1 MSDENTQVPQQQY
14 VTAEQAQAVQQQL
27 AQQQATIAQQ
37 QATLAQLLQASA
49 PQQPASTEYDVAAE
63 IFTNP
68 ANAVQHV
75 LQHSPEFRAIQASLA
90 EQKALMEQTNTE
102 RLRFQQEVQAQR
114 QYEQAQA
121 RLREEASKVGVG
133 YDDALKQLER
143 LNKSPMEVAAEI
155 AKAQADA
162 AKDAEELQKF
172 RSQSASTGGG
182 GSGGGN
188 APAANENPIN
198 PKAQVN
204 EKGSMSHIAAQMH
217 GDLMKAHM
225 KKLGK

>member
-1 MSDENTQVPQQQY
+1 MSDGNQQPTPQYLTQQDAERFQQ
-14 VTAEQAQAVQQQL
+14 AM

-37 QATLAQLLQASA
+37 QATLATMQSALA
-49 PQQPASTEYDVAAE
+49 PQPPANATNEVDLSTEIYS
-63 IFTNP
+63 NP
-68 ANAVQHV
+68 ANAVNYA
-75 LQHSPEFRAIQASLA
+75 LQQSPEFKQIQASIA
-90 EQKALMEQTNTE
+90 EQKKLQAENIK
-102 RLRFQQEVQAQR
+102 FQQEMLAQR

-162 AKDAEELQKF
+162 AKDAEELQKL